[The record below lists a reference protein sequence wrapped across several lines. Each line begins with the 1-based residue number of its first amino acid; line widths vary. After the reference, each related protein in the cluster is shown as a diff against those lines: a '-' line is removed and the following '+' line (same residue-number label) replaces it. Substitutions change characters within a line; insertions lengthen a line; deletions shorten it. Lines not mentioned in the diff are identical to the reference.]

1 MAQNLNIQESIVID
15 VSKEKLWEITALQFD
30 KIGDWSSGVVRSE
43 GHGTSDLGAVCL
55 ERNCEPSYKG
65 FNRTTERI
73 VDYQPA
79 DHQFTYKIVA
89 GLPGMVQNAT
99 NTWTHVEIGDNTLL
113 TMDVHMQL
121 KGFMGWLMKIPMK
134 KQMGK
139 ILKENLEELKTYVET
154 GQIHERKK
162 NLNKKFIK

>member
-1 MAQNLNIQESIVID
+1 M
-15 VSKEKLWEITALQFD
+15 QFD

-99 NTWTHVEIGDNTLL
+99 NTWTHVEIGGQYPPDNGCAYATQRFYGLADEN
-113 TMDVHMQL
+113 TDEETD
-121 KGFMGWLMKIPMK
+121 
-134 KQMGK
+134 GK
-139 ILKENLEELKTYVET
+139 NP
-154 GQIHERKK
+154 
-162 NLNKKFIK
+162 